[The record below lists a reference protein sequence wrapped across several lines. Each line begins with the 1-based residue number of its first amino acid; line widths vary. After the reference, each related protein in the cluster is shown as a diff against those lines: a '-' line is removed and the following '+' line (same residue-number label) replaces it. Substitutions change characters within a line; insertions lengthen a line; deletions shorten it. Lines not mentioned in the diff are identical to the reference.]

1 MKRSLLLAT
10 GISLISFSILPS
22 IAMERSVDQFSEEQK
37 YALELGF
44 NFGVL
49 KTICGMFELGV
60 LSEQEV
66 KDFEIGYSDSIKER
80 EKGASLDGAM
90 RGYEMAVRPY
100 PNCPLPRRIHQQ

>member
-1 MKRSLLLAT
+1 M
-10 GISLISFSILPS
+10 
-22 IAMERSVDQFSEEQK
+22 DQFSEEQK

-60 LSEQEV
+60 ISEQEV

-90 RGYEMAVRPY
+90 RG
-100 PNCPLPRRIHQQ
+100 

>member
-1 MKRSLLLAT
+1 M
-10 GISLISFSILPS
+10 
-22 IAMERSVDQFSEEQK
+22 DQFSEEQK

-60 LSEQEV
+60 ITEQEV

-90 RGYEMAVRPY
+90 RGYEMAIRQH
-100 PNCPLPRRIHQQ
+100 PNCPLPGRIHQH